1 LIFIAQHYSAMA
13 AMDDVEDRGHLYGF
27 SDPTAKRS
35 KLQEI
40 VEQREKDVAAAK
52 AQKPVEEL
60 QKEVAKFQ
68 EIFGPPQSLVEC
80 IAEAEKSSW
89 TLALAA
95 EFKRASPS
103 KGDINPDLDAAEQ
116 ALQYTQ
122 VGASILSVL
131 TEPKWFKG
139 SLEDLKQVR
148 MKTQD
153 WSTTAGKRRPA
164 CLRKDFVIDE
174 YQVDEALAHG
184 ADTVLLMVSILSK
197 SKLQALVNYCR
208 QHGMEPLV
216 EVVTN
221 QELELALSVKAQV
234 IGVNN
239 RNLHTLVLDKD
250 RTASIA
256 QELQKRQVA
265 FGASEGTKLLALSGL
280 ATSED
285 VAQCREIRCS
295 GILVGEALMRATDP
309 GAAIL
314 SMMGPSISSDS
325 ALPATASE
333 VLVKVCG
340 VCRPEDAQ
348 CAIAAGANLIGV
360 IFAKSKRQVSS
371 EQAKA
376 VVEVVQRFGERQERK
391 VKMVTNRANGYSNGA
406 NGSGIGKTLSKR
418 SLALRRACQ
427 RCPLVVGVFMDQ
439 SLEEVKDIAKE
450 VQVDVIQLHGAE
462 DAKFLEELQKLLPDV
477 WIIKV
482 VHLPPQKTSAGDEL
496 AELQERLSSF
506 GHSPCDAILLDTA
519 VKGSNSGGTG
529 ATFDWKVAKHCQ
541 DQWGIPVIVAGGL
554 TDANVAELVSGV
566 RPFGVDVAS
575 GVEDAPG
582 IKNSEKTP
590 RYVREAK
597 RARFT

>member
-1 LIFIAQHYSAMA
+1 
-13 AMDDVEDRGHLYGF
+13 MDDAEDRGHLYGYG
-27 SDPTAKRS
+27 DPAAKRS

-52 AQKPVEEL
+52 ARKSPEDL
-60 QKEVAKFQ
+60 RKDILKFQ
-68 EIFGPPQSLVEC
+68 ETFGPPQSLAEC
-80 IAEAEKSSW
+80 IAEAEEKSW
-89 TLALAA
+89 ALALAA

-122 VGASILSVL
+122 VGASVLSVL

-148 MKTQD
+148 MKTQE
-153 WSTTAGKRRPA
+153 WSKSAGQRRPA

-197 SKLQALVNYCR
+197 SKLQALVSYCR
-208 QHGMEPLV
+208 EQQMEPLV
-216 EVVTN
+216 EVVTT
-221 QELELALSVKAQV
+221 QELELALAVKARV

-256 QELQKRQVA
+256 QELRLRGVA
-265 FGASEGTKLLALSGL
+265 FGAGAPTKLLALSGL
-280 ATSED
+280 ATAED
-285 VAQCREIRCS
+285 VAQCRAISCS
-295 GILVGEALMRATDP
+295 GILVGEALMRAADP
-309 GAAIL
+309 GSAIL
-314 SMMGPSISSDS
+314 SMMGTSKQDS
-325 ALPATASE
+325 ALPSTASE

-340 VCRPEDAQ
+340 VRRVEDAS

-360 IFAKSKRQVSS
+360 IFAASKRQASRD
-371 EQAKA
+371 QAK
-376 VVEVVQRFGERQERK
+376 EVISTVRRFGERQA
-391 VKMVTNRANGYSNGA
+391 RAAKPSNGA
-406 NGSGIGKTLSKR
+406 GPNGSTLWSHAV
-418 SLALRRACQ
+418 ALRKAC

-439 SLEEVKDIAKE
+439 PLEEVSSTASALE
-450 VQVDVIQLHGAE
+450 LDVVQLHGGE
-462 DAKFLEELQKLLPDV
+462 DAKFVAELQKLLPDTWV
-477 WIIKV
+477 IKV
-482 VHLPPQKTSAGDEL
+482 VHLPPKTSAENGEGQL
-496 AELQERLSSF
+496 AQLKEKLSSY
-506 GHSPCDAILLDTA
+506 SSCDAILLDTA

-529 ATFDWKVAKHCQ
+529 AAFDWTVAKHCQ
-541 DQWGIPVIVAGGL
+541 EEWGIPVIVAGGL
-554 TDANVAELVSGV
+554 TDANVAELVSSV

-582 IKNSEKTP
+582 VKSHGLFAVDDPQNG
-590 RYVREAK
+590 
-597 RARFT
+597 